1 MMAEG
6 SDLIQA
12 ARFSPDGRRVLTGS
26 VDGVLAEWDAKSAR
40 RLRLLLD
47 PTGNEDHPAAP
58 RAGGGAH
65 GEGAPPPGADILAA
79 VRGGSITAVAWFP
92 DGRRYAAAAAN
103 GWAAVWDAG
112 SGRALCAWAA
122 DATAVVVIEVSP
134 DGRWLATGSCE
145 TGTTT
150 LRVWRI
156 GESWAEPPVEAFS
169 SDRMIGGV
177 FSLSFSSDNRLLAS
191 GGWGF
196 SGYSA
201 PMIYDVNTGERV
213 NTLPWDASRAISF
226 SPDGQ
231 RLATGDEFG
240 KVSVWD
246 LEQRSRLVEKEAHGG
261 IVSLVLFS
269 PDGRSLLSGSCD
281 GGLKLWDAAS
291 GELRIEQTFDGLV
304 LDGRF
309 EGDGRSA
316 TVVTGVRGE
325 ERPQIHHVRF

>member
-1 MMAEG
+1 MIAEG

-26 VDGVLAEWDAKSAR
+26 VNGVLAEWDSKSAR

-47 PTGNEDHPAAP
+47 PAGNEDPPVAP
-58 RAGGGAH
+58 RAGAF
-65 GEGAPPPGADILAA
+65 GEGAPPPGADILEA
-79 VRGGSITAVAWFP
+79 VRGGSIMAVVWFP
-92 DGRRYAAAAAN
+92 DGRRFAAAAAN

-112 SGRALCAWAA
+112 SGRALCAWEA

-156 GESWAEPPVEAFS
+156 GESWADPPIEAFS

-177 FSLSFSSDNRLLAS
+177 FSLAFSSDNRYLAS

-201 PMIYDVNTGERV
+201 PMIYDVATGERV
-213 NTLPWDASRAISF
+213 NTLLWDASRAIRF
-226 SPDGQ
+226 SPEGR

-240 KVSVWD
+240 KVSIWD
-246 LEQRSRLVEKEAHGG
+246 LDTRSRIMEKTAHGG

-269 PDGRSLLSGSCD
+269 SDGRSLLSGSCD

>member
-1 MMAEG
+1 MIAEG

-26 VDGVLAEWDAKSAR
+26 VNGVLAEWDSKSAR

-47 PTGNEDHPAAP
+47 PAGNEDPPVAP
-58 RAGGGAH
+58 RAGAF
-65 GEGAPPPGADILAA
+65 GEGAPPPGADILEA
-79 VRGGSITAVAWFP
+79 VRGGSIMAVVWFP
-92 DGRRYAAAAAN
+92 DGRRFAAAAAN

-112 SGRALCAWAA
+112 SGRALCAWEA

-156 GESWAEPPVEAFS
+156 GESWADPPIEAFS

-177 FSLSFSSDNRLLAS
+177 FSLAFSSDNRYLAS

-201 PMIYDVNTGERV
+201 PMIYDVATGERV
-213 NTLPWDASRAISF
+213 NTLLWDASRAIRF
-226 SPDGQ
+226 SPEGR
-231 RLATGDEFG
+231 RLA
-240 KVSVWD
+240 
-246 LEQRSRLVEKEAHGG
+246 
-261 IVSLVLFS
+261 
-269 PDGRSLLSGSCD
+269 
-281 GGLKLWDAAS
+281 
-291 GELRIEQTFDGLV
+291 
-304 LDGRF
+304 
-309 EGDGRSA
+309 
-316 TVVTGVRGE
+316 
-325 ERPQIHHVRF
+325 